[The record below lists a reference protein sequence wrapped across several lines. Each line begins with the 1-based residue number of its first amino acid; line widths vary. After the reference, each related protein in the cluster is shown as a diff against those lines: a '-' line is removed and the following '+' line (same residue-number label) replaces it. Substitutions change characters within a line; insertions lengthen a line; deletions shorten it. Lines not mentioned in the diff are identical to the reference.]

1 MTPGIKPTDNT
12 WEEGDEDDLT
22 GNEASRYRVL
32 VARASYI
39 SQDRTDIA
47 YVTKELSRGMSR
59 PTVGNMKAL
68 KRLSRYL
75 KGKETS
81 VLNFRYQSNSRCIY
95 VWVDTGHQEV
105 NRRRYGR
112 TWRSC
117 NKCMEY
123 NPKFNRIIIR

>member
-81 VLNFRYQSNSRCIY
+81 VLNFRYQSNSR
-95 VWVDTGHQEV
+95 
-105 NRRRYGR
+105 
-112 TWRSC
+112 
-117 NKCMEY
+117 
-123 NPKFNRIIIR
+123 